1 MKKNILKLKKFFRLY
16 HLRRQDILLD
26 SYLSSSEI
34 VDLTSEEKDYVNM
47 QTDRM
52 LMRKSARQR
61 RLDPHRDWTALL
73 QTMPNRGSAYALRS
87 GR

>member
-1 MKKNILKLKKFFRLY
+1 MKKNILKLKQFFRLY
-16 HLRRQDILLD
+16 HIRRQDAMLG

-34 VDLTSEEKDYVNM
+34 VDLTREEKEYVNM

-61 RLDPHRDWTALL
+61 RLDPARDWTALL
-73 QTMPNRGSAYALRS
+73 QPMPNRGSAYALRA

>member
-16 HLRRQDILLD
+16 SLHRQGVLLE

-34 VDLTSEEKDYVNM
+34 VDLNTQEKDYVNM

-61 RLDPHRDWTALL
+61 RLDPARDWTALL
-73 QTMPNRGSAYALRS
+73 QPMPERGSAYALHV

>member
-1 MKKNILKLKKFFRLY
+1 MKNKILQLKQFFRLY
-16 HLRRQDILLD
+16 HIRRQEILLD
-26 SYLSSSEI
+26 SYLSSRKT

-47 QTDRM
+47 QTNRM

-61 RLDPHRDWTALL
+61 RLNPTLDWTALL
-73 QTMPNRGSAYALRS
+73 HTMPNRGSAYALHV